1 MNSTQL
7 AQDLARSTNA
17 SIDRAADRASDALDT
32 AHKAADHAIDKM
44 AVNSKSVVSK
54 TPGIVDMAV
63 ERLKLVGEKSSVLA
77 KEASVAAK
85 EKAQL
90 VADQTSDRIR
100 KDPLKSML
108 VAVAAGAALAT
119 VAGAMAR
126 RKR

>member
-32 AHKAADHAIDKM
+32 AHKAADHAIDTM

-63 ERLKLVGEKSSVLA
+63 ERLKLAGEKSTVLA
-77 KEASVAAK
+77 KEASAAAK

-108 VAVAAGAALAT
+108 LAVAAGAALAT

-126 RKR
+126 RQR